1 MRFRTY
7 GDGLKACE
15 VDLLWQAGTHIMG
28 RRLYKFEDKTPT
40 GAQKTGGC
48 TLLLEKQYDIP
59 DRPEGGGL
67 SDPI

>member
-1 MRFRTY
+1 
-7 GDGLKACE
+7 
-15 VDLLWQAGTHIMG
+15 MG

-48 TLLLEKQYDIP
+48 TLLLEKHYDIP